1 MISSYLLPDG
11 AIYLLAKAMVLALV
25 LLVWFTV
32 KSYPV
37 T

>member
-1 MISSYLLPDG
+1 MLNFYLFPDG
-11 AIYLLAKAMVLALV
+11 AIYIIAKAVVLALV